1 MKSRLNVFRSFLQK
15 GKIATLEELKEVLR
29 TSSTMTIFRKLKNL
43 GYRSSYSHRGKYYT
57 LADSPRFDEQGLWSC
72 GAAWFSRD
80 GNLLATTRRFVEEAE
95 AGLSAGELQAVL
107 NVEVKEPLLELYRRK
122 RIDRQELGGVYLYVS
137 REPGRGREQRLRRG
151 ARPAAWELPESP
163 LGAEPSPELKA
174 AIILFYSLLDEQQR
188 RLYAGLEAHKVG
200 YGGDRKIAEFFRLDV
215 HTVARG
221 RRELFGGPVER
232 QRVRQAGGGRKSAEK
247 KRRK

>member
-1 MKSRLNVFRSFLQK
+1 MGSRLEDFRSFLQRQ
-15 GKIATLEELKEVLR
+15 KIASLEELKRALG
-29 TSSTMTIFRKLKNL
+29 TSATMTVFRKLKTL
-43 GYRSSYSHRGKYYT
+43 GYRTSYSHRGKYYT
-57 LADSPRFDEQGLWSC
+57 LADSPRFDEQGLWSW
-72 GAAWFSRD
+72 GAAGFSRD

-95 AGLSAGELQAVL
+95 AGLSASELQAVL

-137 REPGRGREQRLRRG
+137 REPGRGREQRLRREP
-151 ARPAAWELPESP
+151 RPATSERPDSP
-163 LGAEPSPELKA
+163 LGAGPSPELKA

-200 YGGDRKIAEFFRLDV
+200 YGGDRKIAQFLGLYV

-221 RRELFGGPVER
+221 RRELLAAQVER
-232 QRVRQAGGGRKSAEK
+232 QRARQAGRGRKLAET
-247 KRRK
+247 